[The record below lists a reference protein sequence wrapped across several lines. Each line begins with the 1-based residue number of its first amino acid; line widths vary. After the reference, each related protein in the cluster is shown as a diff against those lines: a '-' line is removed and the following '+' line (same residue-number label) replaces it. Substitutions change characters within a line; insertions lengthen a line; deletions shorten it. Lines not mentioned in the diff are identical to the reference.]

1 MVGVPPD
8 QPDRTVRALDRAEIA
23 AQAPAVA
30 PRDRRRARRA
40 AATLGALLPFL
51 LVIVALFAAP
61 TLRVL
66 SKSFLEPA
74 PGLANFAAVFANPLY
89 QQVFWTT
96 LRISATVTLLAI
108 VLAYPVAQFTAECS
122 PLARNV
128 VFAIVLVP
136 FWTSLLV
143 RIYGWTFIL
152 QRTGIVNE
160 TLQALSLV
168 SAPIKLLYTEGAVVL
183 GILHYMLPF
192 MIFSIYVALKAIDPN
207 LRKAAM
213 TMGARS
219 VRVLVKVT
227 LPLALP
233 GIVTGSLLVFIG
245 SLGFFVTPALMGSPR
260 QMMLANVITFQVQEA
275 LDWPKASAI
284 AVVLIAFVAFFA
296 LLYFRL
302 VDRMPALE
310 ESP

>member
-1 MVGVPPD
+1 MRGED
-8 QPDRTVRALDRAEIA
+8 WRQRLRSS
-23 AQAPAVA
+23 AP
-30 PRDRRRARRA
+30 
-40 AATLGALLPFL
+40 LFALLPFL
-51 LVIVALFAAP
+51 FVVVALFAVP

-66 SKSFLEPA
+66 SKGFLEPT
-74 PGLANFAAVFANPLY
+74 PGLANFTAIFGNPLY

-96 LRISATVTLLAI
+96 FRISALVTLLAI
-108 VLAYPVAQFTAECS
+108 VLAYPVARFATECR
-122 PLARNV
+122 PLTRNI
-128 VFAIVLVP
+128 VFAMVLVP

-152 QRTGIVNE
+152 QRTGILNE
-160 TLQALSLV
+160 TLQALGLT
-168 SAPIKLLYTEGAVVL
+168 SAPLKLLYTEGAVVL
-183 GILHYMLPF
+183 GITHYMLPF

-207 LRKAAM
+207 LHKAAT
-213 TMGARS
+213 TMGARTP
-219 VRVLVKVT
+219 RVFFKVI

-284 AVVLIAFVAFFA
+284 AMVLILAVSILAWI
-296 LLYFRL
+296 YFRL
-302 VDRMPALE
+302 VDRVALPGE
-310 ESP
+310 AK

>member
-1 MVGVPPD
+1 VPRGAD
-8 QPDRTVRALDRAEIA
+8 WRHRL
-23 AQAPAVA
+23 
-30 PRDRRRARRA
+30 RRRAP
-40 AATLGALLPFL
+40 LVALLPFV
-51 LVIVALFAAP
+51 LVIVLLFALP

-66 SKSFLEPA
+66 SKSVLEPT

-96 LRISATVTLLAI
+96 FRVSAMVTIISI
-108 VLAYPVAQFTAECS
+108 VLAYPVARFATECA
-122 PLARNV
+122 PLTRNV

-152 QRTGIVNE
+152 QRTGIINE
-160 TLQALSLV
+160 TLQALGLT
-168 SAPIKLLYTEGAVVL
+168 SAPIKLMYTEGAVVL
-183 GILHYMLPF
+183 GITHYMLPF

-213 TMGARS
+213 TMGARAP
-219 VRVLVKVT
+219 RVFLKVT

-284 AVVLIAFVAFFA
+284 ATVLIIAVSILAW
-296 LLYFRL
+296 LYFRL
-302 VDRMPALE
+302 VDRAPRLAE
-310 ESP
+310 AR